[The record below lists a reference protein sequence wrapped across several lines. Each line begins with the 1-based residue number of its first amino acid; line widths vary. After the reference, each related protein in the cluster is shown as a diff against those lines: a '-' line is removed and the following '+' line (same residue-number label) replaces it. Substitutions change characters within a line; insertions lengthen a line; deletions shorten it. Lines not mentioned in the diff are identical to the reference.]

1 MTETPQP
8 NDIPILTKAD
18 VESLLDF
25 HFNLL
30 RRATDEGI
38 AAGIRRCEERTIRN
52 EKEIFGNGGEGL
64 KVAVRTNTQELR
76 GVKQWTVDNDKAIK
90 LLQAPLSGNTETI
103 RELKECTKTV
113 TECIKDLKQITER
126 NSTSIKWIRWI
137 IGGAV
142 TLFGGGTII
151 TMIVMIL

>member
-1 MTETPQP
+1 MTEKPSSDAP
-8 NDIPILTKAD
+8 ANLTKDD
-18 VESLLDF
+18 VRDLLNT

-64 KVAVRTNTQELR
+64 KVAVKSNAQELC
-76 GVKQWTVDNDKAIK
+76 GVKQWTIDNDKAIK